1 MAEENGG
8 WGYRRIQGALSNLGH
23 EIARTTIANILKRHG
38 IEPAPER
45 NRKTTWKEFLRRHWS
60 QFVAPDF
67 FTVGVWTCT
76 GLKRFTVLFFI
87 DLSTRRVEIG
97 GVVSSANELWML
109 QIARNLT
116 DAIDGFFRS
125 KRHLIHDRDPLY
137 TREFLNIIAAS
148 GIEAVKLPP
157 RSPNLKA
164 YVSHCTSFRLCNI
177 ERVGCLAPRPP
188 WPFIMTLPS
197 TGLYRQR

>member
-1 MAEENGG
+1 MVEENGG

-60 QFVAPDF
+60 QIIATDF
-67 FTVGVWTCT
+67 FTVEVWTRT
-76 GLKRFTVLFFI
+76 GLKRFAVLFFI
-87 DLSTRRVEIG
+87 DLSTRRVEIS
-97 GVVSSANELWML
+97 GVASSANGLWML

-116 DAIDGFFRS
+116 DVIDGFLRS
-125 KRHLIHDRDPLY
+125 KRYLIHYRDPLY
-137 TREFLNIIAAS
+137 TREFLSVIAAS

-157 RSPNLKA
+157 RSPNL
-164 YVSHCTSFRLCNI
+164 
-177 ERVGCLAPRPP
+177 
-188 WPFIMTLPS
+188 
-197 TGLYRQR
+197 